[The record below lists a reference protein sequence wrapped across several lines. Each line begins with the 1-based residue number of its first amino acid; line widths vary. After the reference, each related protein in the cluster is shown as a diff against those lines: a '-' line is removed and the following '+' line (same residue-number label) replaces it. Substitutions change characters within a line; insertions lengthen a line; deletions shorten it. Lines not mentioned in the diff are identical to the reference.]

1 MPQQW
6 LRERRIIEAGEFGRK
21 RASRV
26 RTSRSFP
33 ALSALDTLYALNLHA
48 LNIDR
53 VSSIK
58 AGRSLYA
65 RSAPIG
71 TLQGGDAANP
81 GRLLGRHTI
90 ASPRFFSQTRNRT
103 SPRACGC
110 LPRRALGAPS

>member
-1 MPQQW
+1 MPQKRLQ
-6 LRERRIIEAGEFGRK
+6 EPRIIEAGEFGRSK
-21 RASRV
+21 WGPHGRHRPLLPGFVSIG
-26 RTSRSFP
+26 
-33 ALSALDTLYALNLHA
+33 TLRA

-71 TLQGGDAANP
+71 PLQGGHAANP
-81 GRLLGRHTI
+81 GRVLARRTI

-103 SPRACGC
+103 SPRD
-110 LPRRALGAPS
+110 RKSVV